1 MLLRLIDFLQGE
13 GITVMLTALMKA
25 SEERTD
31 EGVSSLVDTWIS
43 IKDVEMN
50 GERNRALYVMKSRGM
65 KHSNQVREFVIT
77 DRGLK
82 LVEIYI
88 GPRGIL
94 VGSQREEQKLQ
105 KLKGKELQDQ
115 QDRTERARRRQ
126 ENAMPQ
132 QPKQKTGR

>member
-1 MLLRLIDFLQGE
+1 
-13 GITVMLTALMKA
+13 
-25 SEERTD
+25 
-31 EGVSSLVDTWIS
+31 
-43 IKDVEMN
+43 
-50 GERNRALYVMKSRGM
+50 M

-82 LVEIYI
+82 LVEIYL
-88 GPRGIL
+88 GPTGIL

-115 QDRTERARRRQ
+115 QDRTEWARRRQ